1 MVMTMFCYLC
11 IAFFA
16 RLLKRGVTVSET
28 DPNKGLLIRPRMF
41 LSGKRKMLS
50 SNKALFS
57 PPKKHICLKIGLS
70 ICRFTFRPFP
80 FRYQACADLCPRS
93 GNRSSCYL
101 LLDGSKLHQDDLD
114 VCFKCHSV
122 LLSCNETLRTD
133 FFPRLRGIRP
143 GKRRIQ
149 SSSPWRIR
157 VRSLKSTIY
166 SNIDISTCQKRGALK
181 FPLSTVVRRIARNV
195 SDNS

>member
-1 MVMTMFCYLC
+1 
-11 IAFFA
+11 
-16 RLLKRGVTVSET
+16 
-28 DPNKGLLIRPRMF
+28 MF

-70 ICRFTFRPFP
+70 ICRSTFRPFP
-80 FRYQACADLCPRS
+80 FRHQARADLCPRS